1 MKEKK
6 SDEIVETALSENRK
20 DKIEPRDEHRQVT
33 NVGLETDEKY
43 HESYIMRIGMTVIVS
58 GHRLLPFHI
67 LFILDE

>member
-1 MKEKK
+1 M
-6 SDEIVETALSENRK
+6 SENRE
-20 DKIEPRDEHRQVT
+20 DEIEPRDEHGQVA

-43 HESYIMRIGMTVIVS
+43 HESYIMRVGMAVIVS